1 MASCPECANPLR
13 TVRERGGIYLF
24 CDHCSGRAMTFP
36 QIRRCAGDR
45 VVNELL
51 HKIHS
56 GTSPSNRICPYC
68 AGPMRWFHSDNPPLV
83 LHSCRKC
90 DLVWFEAGQFE
101 ALPEGA
107 LAGAHQM
114 AGKADE
120 YLSQKPEKW
129 NNPFEGAQQ
138 VPMTEV
144 GWRASLTFL
153 GLPVEV
159 DRDLNAPKPWVTWS
173 LAAVTSLVSMA
184 TFPTMQAAANAY
196 GFIPAQAWRHGG
208 LTFVTPFFL
217 HAGWMHLIG
226 NMYFL
231 VIFGRRVE
239 NFLGR
244 WRYGLLLLAA
254 TVASSALHLLMQPAS
269 TIPGIGASGGISGII
284 AFYALKFHKVRL
296 GMLIR
301 FRWVT
306 IPAWVALVLWLG
318 YQALLAEMQMLGMG
332 TVNAFAHIGGAVAG
346 IGAWAVW
353 RKLRTD
359 GGGRKSEGEAAPA

>member
-1 MASCPECANPLR
+1 
-13 TVRERGGIYLF
+13 
-24 CDHCSGRAMTFP
+24 
-36 QIRRCAGDR
+36 
-45 VVNELL
+45 
-51 HKIHS
+51 
-56 GTSPSNRICPYC
+56 
-68 AGPMRWFHSDNPPLV
+68 
-83 LHSCRKC
+83 
-90 DLVWFEAGQFE
+90 
-101 ALPEGA
+101 
-107 LAGAHQM
+107 
-114 AGKADE
+114 
-120 YLSQKPEKW
+120 
-129 NNPFEGAQQ
+129 
-138 VPMTEV
+138 MTEV

-306 IPAWVALVLWLG
+306 IPAWVALVLWLA

-353 RKLRTD
+353 RKLRS
-359 GGGRKSEGEAAPA
+359 GSGQMSEVGKQTAQV